1 MQQQSTTKG
10 FAILSIAGIAA
21 KLISLLYIPILTR
34 IITPA
39 GMSNYYKIYDV
50 FVFIYAITNVGM
62 QTAISKYIAELSA
75 VGNYKDAIRAFKISR
90 TILLIVGSIGT
101 IFLIIFVKPIAALTN
116 NPNIEYG
123 LICIA
128 PAILITAI
136 LSTYKAYFQGRNQM
150 KPVAVASVLE
160 QFANVVI
167 SLAFAGILMK
177 LFGSATLGSAGGT
190 VGTSIGALIA
200 VFYLIYVY
208 KLFKVDKEAKLKQN
222 SNIKRVRTKKIIKV
236 LMTYGIPIT
245 LTAGLQNLGNIIDLA
260 TTTNRL
266 IVAGFTKVEAEGIYT
281 LLGQWRTLI
290 NIPMVFITALCVA
303 LLPILSK
310 AKVLNDRAVL
320 KKNINF
326 AFRVTYILS
335 IPCTVGLALL
345 SKEIYKCMFTRTD
358 GYFMMVIGS
367 ITVVFMSIV
376 FVQNII
382 LQSLNQFYFVIYT
395 LILGLFIK
403 IVSNYILIAN
413 ENINIYGAVIG
424 FILYFGIVML
434 VNEVKVRRVTKFKI
448 NHFKLLIKPTL
459 AAIFMGI
466 SILIVKLFTIKII
479 NIVTASTL
487 ISFVYTAFIII
498 IAIIVYGTSLILM
511 RAVKAEDLKT
521 LSPKLYNKI
530 PKKIKNYL

>member
-10 FAILSIAGIAA
+10 FAILSIAGVAA

-34 IITPA
+34 VITPE
-39 GMSNYYKIYDV
+39 GMSSYYKIYDV

-75 VGNYKDAIRAFKISR
+75 VGNYKDAVRAFKISR

-101 IFLIIFVKPIAALTN
+101 LALFAFAEPIAELTN
-116 NPNIEYG
+116 NTTIKYG
-123 LICIA
+123 LMFIA
-128 PAILITAI
+128 PAILATSV

-150 KPVAVASVLE
+150 KPVAIASVLE

-167 SLAFAGILMK
+167 SLAFAGILMRYGTT
-177 LFGSATLGSAGGT
+177 FGSAGGT
-190 VGTSIGALIA
+190 IGTSIGALIA
-200 VFYLIYVY
+200 VLYLIYIY
-208 KLFKVDKEAKLKQN
+208 KMFKVDKEAKLKQDTD
-222 SNIKRVRTKKIIKV
+222 IKRIRTKKIIKV
-236 LMTYGIPIT
+236 LMAYGIPIT
-245 LTAGLQNLGNIIDLA
+245 LTAGLQNFGNIIDLA

-266 IVAGFTKVEAEGIYT
+266 MAAGFSQIQAESVYN

-310 AKVLNDRAVL
+310 AKVLNDKITL

-335 IPCTVGLALL
+335 IPCTIGLALL
-345 SKEIYKCMFTRTD
+345 SKQIYRCMFTEQD

-367 ITVVFMSIV
+367 ITVIFMAIV

-382 LQSLNQFYFVIYT
+382 LQSLNQFYFVVYT
-395 LILGLFIK
+395 LILGLSIK
-403 IVSNYILIAN
+403 IVSNYVLIAN
-413 ENINIYGAVIG
+413 RKINIYGAVIG
-424 FILYFGIVML
+424 FIFYFGVVMI
-434 VNEVKVRRVTKFKI
+434 VNEIKIRKVTKLKI
-448 NHFKLLIKPTL
+448 NHFKILFKPL
-459 AAIFMGI
+459 AASIFMGLAI
-466 SILIVKLFTIKII
+466 IVIKFLLDMNMTSNSLNFI
-479 NIVTASTL
+479 
-487 ISFVYTAFIII
+487 YTAITII
-498 IAIIVYGTSLILM
+498 IAGIVYGVALILM
-511 RAVKAEDLKT
+511 RAVKADDLKA

-530 PKKIKNYL
+530 PNKIKKYL